1 MILGQMMMVGVRFCK
16 HHYLGG
22 GRLMLIFFFK
32 TGSAFDLLPRGFI
45 FRLPF
50 CSLGL
55 SLASARTSHHS
66 SSQSLTPSP
75 RPYLSIKPTD
85 RAWGSRE
92 VSVYLRP
99 ERTWYLVTN
108 PAPSSLSVCSSIIRL
123 ISHPRPSRCTG

>member
-22 GRLMLIFFFK
+22 GRLMLNFFFQDWFGFRPIAK
-32 TGSAFDLLPRGFI
+32 GFHIPVAVLLVGIIARFCPNFSPFLFPISYAFSAAIPI
-45 FRLPF
+45 HQ
-50 CSLGL
+50 
-55 SLASARTSHHS
+55 A
-66 SSQSLTPSP
+66 
-75 RPYLSIKPTD
+75 Y
-85 RAWGSRE
+85 RAWGSRQ

-123 ISHPRPSRCTG
+123 ISHPRLSRCTG